1 MAAGLRVVMIFSFVF
16 YSDYKEMQIFN
27 KYQETNYTYDEW
39 FWGEGTIKEYHELRS
54 KEFELKIKLYRQI
67 KTLLTEIRRLQKNLP
82 KLEIP
87 KILKKPETKEI
98 IPKEKHYEESI
109 ESQLREIQEKLNSLG
124 TNNF

>member
-1 MAAGLRVVMIFSFVF
+1 MAAEKLIHIKLEYEDAIQSKKNILSLEMGLLKII
-16 YSDYKEMQIFN
+16 Q
-27 KYQETNYTYDEW
+27 
-39 FWGEGTIKEYHELRS
+39 TIKEYHELRS
-54 KEFELKIKLYRQI
+54 KEFELKIKLYRHI